1 MKDKKLDKINVDP
14 ISDLEKIQLRK
25 RIFQSVSTFKSRR
38 KRNRYIAG
46 MVASIVLLI
55 GGVFYLN
62 KISTESIE
70 DFVKSSRII
79 PENNTDEVV
88 LILGEGENVDITSG
102 EPTIT
107 YSETGKEVRIG
118 NSSFIQQKVSKGQE
132 VVYNTLLVPYGKR
145 SKIVLSDGSI
155 IWLNSGSRLTYPVV
169 FQVSDRKVYLEGE
182 AIFEVAHD
190 VKRPFAV
197 LSEGQEIEVLGT
209 VFNVSC
215 YGDENVVKTVLKSGS
230 IQINY
235 LYPNSGTAQKT
246 LKITPGTLAV
256 YDKLNRNMESKTVDV
271 DKYFSWR
278 EGVLIFKN
286 DNLRFIMKKL
296 SRYYNIE
303 ISIDDPDLANETFS
317 GYLDLKEEIERVLE
331 IFKGTTD
338 LNYSRIDKTK
348 ISINKKNQMDMK

>member
-88 LILGEGENVDITSG
+88 LILGEGENVDIASG
-102 EPTIT
+102 DPTIT
-107 YSETGKEVRIG
+107 YSETGKEIKIG
-118 NSSFIQQKVSKGQE
+118 NSNSIQQKVSKGQK

-145 SKIVLSDGSI
+145 SKIALSDGSI

-169 FQVSDRKVYLEGE
+169 FQASDRKVYLEGE

-190 VKRPFAV
+190 AQRPFVV

-235 LYPNSGTAQKT
+235 LHPNSGTAQKT

-256 YDKLNRNMESKTVDV
+256 YDKQNRNMESKTVDV
-271 DKYFSWR
+271 DQYFSWR
-278 EGVLIFKN
+278 EGMLIFKN

-296 SRYYNIE
+296 SRYYNME

-331 IFKGTTD
+331 TFKGTTD

-348 ISINKKNQMDMK
+348 ISINKKSQMDMK